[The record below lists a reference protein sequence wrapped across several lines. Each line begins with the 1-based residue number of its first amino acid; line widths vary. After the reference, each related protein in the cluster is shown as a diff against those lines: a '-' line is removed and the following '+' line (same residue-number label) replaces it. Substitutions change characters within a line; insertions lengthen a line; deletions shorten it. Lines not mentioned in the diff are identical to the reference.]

1 MIFVRLGDYI
11 AVARTT
17 GPGHNLLRL
26 GVCEGRQGKPVC
38 ERLSPHAEGEGD
50 VLCESLIMSSVL
62 GGVAAANQRLGTL
75 YAVTSIGYVGN
86 DTGPENLYGQ
96 LAARLIEHLH
106 AGGAFSEGV

>member
-26 GVCEGRQGKPVC
+26 GVCEGRQGQPVC
-38 ERLSPHAEGEGD
+38 ERLSSHAECGD
-50 VLCESLIMSSVL
+50 GVLRESLIISSVL
-62 GGVAAANQRLGTL
+62 GGVATANQRLGAS
-75 YAVTSIGYVGN
+75 YAVTSIGYVGS